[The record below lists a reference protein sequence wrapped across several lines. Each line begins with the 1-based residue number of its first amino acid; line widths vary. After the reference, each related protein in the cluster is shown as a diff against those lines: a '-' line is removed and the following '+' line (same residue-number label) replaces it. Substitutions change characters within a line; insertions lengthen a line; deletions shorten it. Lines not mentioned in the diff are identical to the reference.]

1 MSSLTKLRKYIDI
14 GANLTD
20 LMYTGVYN
28 GSKKHENDLE
38 HVLNRSWE
46 SSLEKI
52 IITGG
57 NYQESE
63 KALEIANIDGRLYST
78 VGCHPTRCLEFEE
91 KATSPNQYLEQ
102 LRDVVKKGKNKV
114 IAIGECGLDYDRIQ
128 FCPANIQQK
137 YFELQLSLSE
147 EFGLPLFIHCRN
159 AAEDLHQIL
168 SKYKLNGV
176 VHSFDGTIDEAN
188 KFIELGYYIGLN
200 GCSLKTK
207 ENLET
212 VAKLPSDKI
221 LLETDCPWCEIRP
234 SHAGYQYILK
244 EHQYVSTKKEKWK
257 SDCMIKSRNEPSNI
271 RQVLDIVSKV
281 KNEDPSVLNTHNSV
295 QQCVTNYSNSQ
306 PLTIGTITTRA
317 S

>member
-1 MSSLTKLRKYIDI
+1 MVNFSRKMSSLTKLRKYVDI

-28 GSKKHENDLE
+28 GSEKHQNDLE

-46 SSLEKI
+46 SSVEKI

-57 NYQESE
+57 NYKESE
-63 KALEIANIDGRLYST
+63 NALEIANTDDRLYST

-91 KATSPNQYLEQ
+91 NSTLPSEYVEQ
-102 LRDVVKKGKNKV
+102 LKTIIRRGKNKIV
-114 IAIGECGLDYDRIQ
+114 AIGECGLDYDRVQ
-128 FCPANIQQK
+128 FCPVDVQKK

-147 EFGLPLFIHCRN
+147 EFRLPLFLHCRN
-159 AAEDLHQIL
+159 AAGDLYEIL
-168 SKYKLNGV
+168 CKYNLRGV
-176 VHSFDGTIDEAN
+176 VHSFDGTIEEAK

-234 SHAGYQYILK
+234 SHAGYQYILN
-244 EHQYVSTKKEKWK
+244 EHQFATTKKEKWK

-271 RQVLDIVSKV
+271 RQV
-281 KNEDPSVLNTHNSV
+281 
-295 QQCVTNYSNSQ
+295 
-306 PLTIGTITTRA
+306 
-317 S
+317 